1 MKRRS
6 APLLLGL
13 ALLFALSAAG
23 CSPAPAAT
31 PQKTLQVAADHI
43 PLARHLGLT
52 ASQSYLICDDQLNR
66 LLIVTYDTEKQN
78 PSEGGRDQSNTTYYY
93 DFVQYDLNT
102 QSVVNTFPI
111 RQFGF
116 IPSACFAFDGF
127 VYSYTAETKP
137 ETWDT
142 ALFYQ
147 PTDGAQEKQRIEV
160 SSPALSPLGAGPV
173 LSRCGDS
180 VVLGYSTE
188 TQAQGIASSSF
199 KIIRSDLTVS
209 PLLSFPWKTMED
221 EEWITDEFRT
231 SGTHYLYPVGQD
243 GQVVLYVGQP
253 GQEPTQISLP
263 KGEKLFAFA
272 LADDQILVSRTN
284 QSAGG
289 SFCIERLDLTGK
301 SLEVY
306 ETPEQYQDICIN
318 DASQFCVFGASL
330 PLGVFA
336 IVDGAIQ
343 PVPVDTTFLAS
354 TWNFALSNGT
364 GFVLASHLPQE
375 YPEVWRIS
383 VNKAP
388 A

>member
-1 MKRRS
+1 
-6 APLLLGL
+6 
-13 ALLFALSAAG
+13 
-23 CSPAPAAT
+23 
-31 PQKTLQVAADHI
+31 VAADHI

-78 PSEGGRDQSNTTYYY
+78 PSEGGRDQANTTYYY
-93 DFVQYDLNT
+93 DFIQYDLNT
-102 QSVVNTFPI
+102 QSVLKTFPI
-111 RQFGF
+111 RQFG
-116 IPSACFAFDGF
+116 ICPSACFAFDGF
-127 VYSYTAETKP
+127 LYAYMTKTES

-188 TQAQGIASSSF
+188 TQAQGIASSAF
-199 KIIRSDLTVS
+199 QILRSDLAVS
-209 PLLSFPWKTMED
+209 PLLSFLWDARED
-221 EEWITDEFRT
+221 EEWITDDFRT
-231 SGTHYLYPVGQD
+231 SDTHLAYPVGRD
-243 GQVVLYVGQP
+243 GQVVFYVGQP

-263 KGEKLFAFA
+263 KGEKLHAFA
-272 LADDQILVSRTN
+272 ITDDELLVSRTN

-306 ETPEQYQDICIN
+306 ETREPMNDIRVN
-318 DASQFCVFGASL
+318 GDLFCVFGAQT
-330 PLGVFA
+330 PLGVFT
-336 IVDGAIQ
+336 VTDGAIK

-354 TWNFALSNGT
+354 TWNFALPNGT
-364 GFVLASHLPQE
+364 GFVLASHLPEE
-375 YPEVWRIS
+375 YPEIWRIS

>member
-78 PSEGGRDQSNTTYYY
+78 PSEGGRDQANTTYYY

-147 PTDGAQEKQRIEV
+147 PTDGAQEKQRVAQIPTPTPFI
-160 SSPALSPLGAGPV
+160 SGPT
-173 LSRCGDS
+173 LSRCGEDVVFGYGNDGDS
-180 VVLGYSTE
+180 FDLSVL
-188 TQAQGIASSSF
+188 QP
-199 KIIRSDLTVS
+199 DLTVS

-221 EEWITDEFRT
+221 TEWITDEFRT

-306 ETPEQYQDICIN
+306 ETPEQYQGICCN
-318 DASQFCVFGASL
+318 DLSQFCVFGANL

-336 IVDGAIQ
+336 IVDGSIQ

-354 TWNFALSNGT
+354 TWNFALSNGA